1 MFFKILFS
9 YIIGYVNIQVEGFY
23 IERFVNLCIAK
34 RIILWGMDRK
44 KSSILNTNISI
55 RDFKKI
61 KEIAKKTACKVKI
74 NQKKGLP
81 FIFHKY
87 KKRKIFFLLL
97 ILVFSIL
104 YFTSNFIWNIEI
116 RGVEKIEPYDIQKL
130 AESNG
135 LKIGVNKS
143 KIDTKKIINEIRLQR
158 SDISWVGLKLE
169 GTNAIIE
176 IVEADKKPDIIDKN
190 DFCNIISNKDG
201 IITKINVQNGTS
213 VVKVGDIVK
222 NKDLLVEGRIQG
234 KYTDPIYVHSSADIE
249 AKVWYKENRKV
260 YYHQTIEEITGKQE
274 TKYKI
279 KINNFEI
286 NLYKTL
292 SNFQNYDTINENIK
306 LNLFSNFYLPIE
318 IIKITNIEKESKEI
332 VYGKKDLKDKT
343 IKEIEENLKKEIE
356 DKNNILNKYEN
367 IKEQEDYLDIEVV
380 YEVLEN
386 IGTKEKIIF

>member
-176 IVEADKKPDIIDKN
+176 IVEAEKKPDIIDKN